1 MQFVDQRSVGKTAV
15 VGIFLEVWV
24 TKMKIVI
31 GWIVRAAGNGWL
43 VCDRF
48 NSDAVVVGLP

>member
-24 TKMKIVI
+24 TKMKIFI